1 MKINKIHFVVGII
14 IIAII
19 SRLIPHPPN
28 FSPVTA
34 VALFSIINIKNKYIG
49 VSIPIICLFVSDL
62 ILGISLINLFVYFS
76 FILISGIG
84 NLFGKINI
92 KSVLLS
98 SIVFFLFT
106 NFGVWLIGYPKTLE
120 GLITCYIAAIPFFGY
135 TLAGDLFYSYSAKI
149 SLNFFER
156 KFFSIPSN

>member
-1 MKINKIHFVVGII
+1 MKINRTHFIVGII
-14 IIAII
+14 IIAIL

-28 FSPVTA
+28 FTPVTA
-34 VALFSIINIKNKYIG
+34 VALFSIINFKNKYIA

-84 NLFGKINI
+84 YLFGKINL
-92 KSVLLS
+92 KSILLS
-98 SIVFFLFT
+98 SLIFFFVT

-120 GLITCYIAAIPFFGY
+120 GFIACYIAAIPFFGW
-135 TLAGDLFYSYSAKI
+135 TVAGDLFYSYSAKL
-149 SLNFFER
+149 SLNLFE
-156 KFFSIPSN
+156 KKLYIS

>member
-1 MKINKIHFVVGII
+1 MKISKIYFV
-14 IIAII
+14 IAII
-19 SRLIPHPPN
+19 AVAVLSRLVPHPPN
-28 FSPVTA
+28 FTPITA
-34 VALFSIINIKNKYIG
+34 IALFSIINFKNKYIA

-84 NLFGKINI
+84 YLFGKINI

-98 SIVFFLFT
+98 SMVFFLFT
-106 NFGVWLIGYPKTLE
+106 NFGVWLIGYPKTLQ

>member
-1 MKINKIHFVVGII
+1 MKINKTYFVIGII
-14 IIAII
+14 IVAIL

-28 FSPVTA
+28 FTPVTA
-34 VALFSIINIKNKYIG
+34 VALFSIINFKNKYIA
-49 VSIPIICLFVSDL
+49 VLIPIICLFLSDL

-84 NLFGKINI
+84 YLLGKINI

-98 SIVFFLFT
+98 SFVFFLFT

-120 GLITCYIAAIPFFGY
+120 GLITCYIAAIPFFGW
-135 TLAGDLFYSYSAKI
+135 TIAGDLFYSYSAKL

>member
-1 MKINKIHFVVGII
+1 MKINKTHFVIGII
-14 IIAII
+14 IVAIL

-28 FSPVTA
+28 FTPVTA
-34 VALFSIINIKNKYIG
+34 VALFSIINFKNKYIA
-49 VSIPIICLFVSDL
+49 VLIPIICLFLSDL

-84 NLFGKINI
+84 YLFGKINI

-98 SIVFFLFT
+98 SFVFFLFT

-120 GLITCYIAAIPFFGY
+120 GLITCYIAAISFFGWAI
-135 TLAGDLFYSYSAKI
+135 AGDIFYSYSAKL

>member
-1 MKINKIHFVVGII
+1 MKINKTHFIVGII
-14 IIAII
+14 IIAIL

-28 FSPVTA
+28 FTPVTA
-34 VALFSIINIKNKYIG
+34 VALFSIINFKNKYIAI
-49 VSIPIICLFVSDL
+49 SIPIICLFVSDL

-84 NLFGKINI
+84 YLFGKINI

-106 NFGVWLIGYPKTLE
+106 NFGVWLIGHPKTFE
-120 GLITCYIAAIPFFGY
+120 GLMTCYIAAIPFFGY
-135 TLAGDLFYSYSAKI
+135 TLVGDLFYSYSTKI

>member
-1 MKINKIHFVVGII
+1 MKIIKTHFVIGII
-14 IIAII
+14 IIAIL

-28 FSPVTA
+28 FTPVTA
-34 VALFSIINIKNKYIG
+34 VALFSIINFKNKYIA

-84 NLFGKINI
+84 YLFRKINI

-106 NFGVWLIGYPKTLE
+106 NFGAWLIGYPKTLE

>member
-1 MKINKIHFVVGII
+1 MKINKTHFVIGII
-14 IIAII
+14 MVAIF

-28 FSPVTA
+28 FTPVTA
-34 VALFSIINIKNKYIG
+34 VALFSIINFKNKYIG

-62 ILGISLINLFVYFS
+62 IIGISIINLFVYFS

-84 NLFGKINI
+84 YLFGKINI
-92 KSVLLS
+92 KSVILS

-106 NFGVWLIGYPKTLE
+106 NFGVWLIAYPKTFE
-120 GLITCYIAAIPFFGY
+120 GLIACYIAAIPFFGY
-135 TLAGDLFYSYSAKI
+135 TLAGDLFYSYSAKL

-156 KFFSIPSN
+156 KFFFIPSN

>member
-1 MKINKIHFVVGII
+1 MKINKTHFIVGII
-14 IIAII
+14 IIAIL

-28 FSPVTA
+28 FTPVTA
-34 VALFSIINIKNKYIG
+34 VALFSIINFKNKYIG

-84 NLFGKINI
+84 NLFKKINI